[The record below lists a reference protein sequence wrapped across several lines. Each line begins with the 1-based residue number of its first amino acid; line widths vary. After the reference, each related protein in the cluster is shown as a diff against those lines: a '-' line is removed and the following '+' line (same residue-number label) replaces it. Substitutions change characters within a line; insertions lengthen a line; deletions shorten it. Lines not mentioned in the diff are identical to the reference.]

1 MNAFSD
7 HCPPRLVWGSRE
19 GEGAS
24 SPVGQASFSSQSQAS
39 GPSQFQKGTASPWYL
54 MKKGVYIAAQV
65 AILSVFRGRGSPL

>member
-1 MNAFSD
+1 MK
-7 HCPPRLVWGSRE
+7 RLLRPLSTQISVGIKGR
-19 GEGAS
+19 GGAS